1 MPFRQY
7 RFESPLSR
15 SEFLQQLG
23 ALVDRRFAIFA
34 PKWGTLYGMVG
45 DDRFDLRT
53 RSSTRGNVIWVIGRI
68 DAEAKNAS
76 GTLRIV
82 PEPIGSVGFVLIV
95 AVAIGLQ
102 FLPTAGWLRVAFPA
116 FAVVTTVVGIW
127 LGRAEWRTILDRLR
141 GELGVTILGR

>member
-1 MPFRQY
+1 MVFQRY

-23 ALVDRRFAIFA
+23 ALINQRFVILA

-45 DDRFDLRT
+45 DDRFDLKT
-53 RSSTRGNVIWVIGRI
+53 RSSSRGNVIWVIGRI
-68 DAEAKNAS
+68 DAEATNAS

-82 PEPIGSVGFVLIV
+82 PEPIGSAGFVLIV

-102 FLPTAGWLRVAFPA
+102 FLPEPGWLRVTFPA
-116 FAVVTTVVGIW
+116 FALVTTVVGIW
-127 LGRAEWRTILDRLR
+127 LGRAEWRTIVDRLR
-141 GELGVTILGR
+141 KELGVTLGGF